1 MILGEMLA
9 RTKAKEI
16 AFSGFSM
23 REGHLLKMLPNNL
36 SGQDPLL
43 SGCATLAERTGRFSI
58 TGEEI
63 FDWISPLFPSGRDAE
78 SRLRLAAS
86 MLSDL
91 GWSEHPD
98 KQHGIFFTHLAAPFF
113 RLEPCR
119 PSVFIFSD
127 FRPLQWRP

>member
-1 MILGEMLA
+1 LA

-63 FDWISPLFPSGRDAE
+63 LIGF
-78 SRLRLAAS
+78 LR
-86 MLSDL
+86 
-91 GWSEHPD
+91 
-98 KQHGIFFTHLAAPFF
+98 
-113 RLEPCR
+113 C
-119 PSVFIFSD
+119 
-127 FRPLQWRP
+127 FRPAGMRKVGCV